1 MSALN
6 LRLPDSIHRH
16 VREIARQDGVSINL
30 FIASAVAEKVA
41 ALSTADYI
49 AERAEKTRPGAFGK
63 VLDRVPKRKPL
74 PGDEL

>member
-1 MSALN
+1 MMNNRMISKV
-6 LRLPDSIHRH
+6 DSRK
-16 VREIARQDGVSINL
+16 EL
-30 FIASAVAEKVA
+30 KVA

-49 AERAEKTRPGAFGK
+49 AERAKKTRPGAFEK